1 MKSAATHPLLKA
13 AIKPSSSTLRGMLT
27 QKDFKIVDSTLQ
39 SLRSAGGLELQWVWK
54 GKETGWVCAANYN
67 DVVICELHAAKTPIR
82 GVLPLPTNLVNTLMG
97 AKAFPTGFKAL
108 LQSPIDD
115 DPKTKTYEL
124 ELESTELRD
133 LLSELVSE
141 IVNFIE

>member
-1 MKSAATHPLLKA
+1 
-13 AIKPSSSTLRGMLT
+13 MLT

-67 DVVICELHAAKTPIR
+67 DVVICELHAATTPIR
-82 GVLPLPTNLVNTLMG
+82 GVLPLPANLVNTLMG
-97 AKAFPTGFKAL
+97 AKAFPVGFKAL
-108 LQSPIDD
+108 LQSPVDD